1 VAHDLQMGTHA
12 RLRMSKLERQLQIEL
27 LWARRRVFADEM
39 NAHRLTIYI
48 SRRAVASPNSVLNS
62 PKNLPEFDMRLEFPS
77 QFG

>member
-1 VAHDLQMGTHA
+1 
-12 RLRMSKLERQLQIEL
+12 MSKLERQLQIEL

-48 SRRAVASPNSVLNS
+48 SRRAIASPNSANSAVNS
-62 PKNLPEFDMRLEFPS
+62 PQNLPEFEMHLGFPS